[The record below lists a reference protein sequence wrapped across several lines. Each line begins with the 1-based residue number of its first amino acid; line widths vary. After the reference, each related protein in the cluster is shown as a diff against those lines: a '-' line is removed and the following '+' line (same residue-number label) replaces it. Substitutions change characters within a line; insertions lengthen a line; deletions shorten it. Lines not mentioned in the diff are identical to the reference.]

1 MNIRSSF
8 VKLLFSIT
16 VNSKTESH
24 FMNFRNSKI
33 TLCFRKLFLCFM
45 EIFLCFIRLFLCF
58 LKTKRRSGLENG
70 VYKIAYIAY
79 RTFTTRISILLSSIA
94 LCVYT
99 LLRLS
104 SSVSGL
110 SLLLSN
116 FPNGIC
122 MI

>member
-8 VKLLFSIT
+8 VKLLFRIT
-16 VNSKTESH
+16 VKDKTESH

-45 EIFLCFIRLFLCF
+45 EIFLCF

-79 RTFTTRISILLSSIA
+79 RTFTTRISILRSSIA